1 MKLFFNKHVHLQ
13 ASHANWRSIVHMI
26 PMQSQSQ
33 RNGTVCI
40 SSLGVRLTCVERV
53 GEVEK
58 VLDAYFQVWTENKP
72 CQIITMFFTKGFPGA
87 TPAAMK
93 LNVQDES
100 TS

>member
-1 MKLFFNKHVHLQ
+1 
-13 ASHANWRSIVHMI
+13 
-26 PMQSQSQ
+26 
-33 RNGTVCI
+33 
-40 SSLGVRLTCVERV
+40 V

-72 CQIITMFFTKGFPGA
+72 CQIITMFFTKGCPGA

-100 TS
+100 TSEKYFGMS